1 MLPRVKWG
9 LITGGAVAILN
20 LCGGVLMGAVNNCL
34 AIVTVAGAT
43 IVAGYFAPV
52 KNPPRKQSK
61 LVELLSWTK

>member
-1 MLPRVKWG
+1 
-9 LITGGAVAILN
+9 
-20 LCGGVLMGAVNNCL
+20 MGAVNNCL